1 MVVLSVI
8 CGVLLMMGGIACLF
22 NPGATFFATG
32 YFIAILLLIYGIV
45 GIVNVVRKRAPAIGL
60 ITYILAVI
68 VGIFAIFRP
77 ENALVMDTILA
88 YLVGGS
94 CANVCPG
101 KKGEKGLGCRSR
113 SGYPGRA
120 GRSAYL
126 LQSDDIC
133 CDDRYPGRHLS
144 DRCRPEHDRL
154 RNSCGQHRRAVIKCL
169 YHDPELIYVQGLFY
183 LHFSGYGFIL
193 ITEVSAL

>member
-88 YLVGGS
+88 YLVAAWFVIQGIVSIYMSIKAKPYKSGW
-94 CANVCPG
+94 VC
-101 KKGEKGLGCRSR
+101 GLILGIL
-113 SGYPGRA
+113 A
-120 GRSAYL
+120 
-126 LQSDDIC
+126 
-133 CDDRYPGRHLS
+133 
-144 DRCRPEHDRL
+144 
-154 RNSCGQHRRAVIKCL
+154 
-169 YHDPELIYVQGLFY
+169 
-183 LHFSGYGFIL
+183 IL
-193 ITEVSAL
+193 IGLYSFFHPMLGALTIGILVGIYLIDAGLSMIVFATAVDSIDGQ